1 MLFSALRP
9 GMSFAGIATA
19 DEPRR
24 MLVSD
29 LLSFVSF
36 LDMKAA
42 GRDHGS
48 SFHAF
53 SFNSETH
60 FNDFRLTAKTACP
73 QDIQG
78 S

>member
-1 MLFSALRP
+1 MF
-9 GMSFAGIATA
+9 FAGIATA

-24 MLVSD
+24 MLVSN
-29 LLSFVSF
+29 LLFLVSY
-36 LDMKAA
+36 LLMEAA

-53 SFNSETH
+53 SLNSETH

-78 S
+78 F